1 MRQLLRV
8 LLWPVSILFGLLV
21 QFRNHLYNI
30 GYKKSIRFQATVISV
45 GNLGVG
51 GNGKTPMV
59 EYLIKLLGARAR
71 ISVLSRGYGRK
82 TKGFRIAASNDRA
95 SDIGDEPLQMFLKF
109 KPDLTV
115 AVGESRVEAIPR
127 ILFEKPEVNTI
138 ILDDAFQHRSVN
150 PQFSILVTDYWTPF
164 FRDFMLPSGR
174 LREPRNG
181 AKRAD
186 AVVITKCPPNIST
199 KERELFVTEVQRYC
213 KGIPV
218 YFSCIEY
225 LKPLHIFTQE
235 VLMGKPSVLLF
246 SGIAKPETL
255 VQHVSDQYLLVDHLR
270 FKDHF
275 QYTIKEVEKI
285 KRKFVSSKE
294 DQKILLTTEKDMV
307 RMMGFQK
314 ELQEMPIY
322 YLPIQCLIIDQ
333 QMEFETQVLNSLV
346 SYHHSKN

>member
-8 LLWPVSILFGLLV
+8 LLWPVSILYGLLV

-30 GYKKSIRFQATVISV
+30 GYKKSIRFETTVISV

-59 EYLIKLLGARAR
+59 EYLIKLLRTKAKV
-71 ISVLSRGYGRK
+71 SVLSRGYGRK

-109 KPDLTV
+109 KPNLTV

-138 ILDDAFQHRSVN
+138 ILDDAFQHRSVK
-150 PQFSILVTDYWTPF
+150 PQLSILVTDYWTPF

-186 AVVITKCPPNIST
+186 LVVITKCPPNISS
-199 KERELFVTEVQRYC
+199 KERELFVTEIHRYC
-213 KGIPV
+213 TDIPV
-218 YFSCIEY
+218 YFSCIDY
-225 LKPLHIFTQE
+225 LNPLHIFTQE
-235 VLMGKPSVLLF
+235 VLTGEPSVLLF

-255 VQHVSDQYLLVDHLR
+255 VQHVSDKYSLFDHIR

-275 QYTIKEVEKI
+275 EYSIKEVEKI
-285 KRKFVSSKE
+285 KRKFASLKN

-307 RMMGFQK
+307 KIMGFQK
-314 ELQEMPIY
+314 ELREMPIY
-322 YLPIQCLIIDQ
+322 YLPIQCLFIAEQ
-333 QMEFETQVLNSLV
+333 VEFETQVLNSLV